1 MENRRWR
8 REKRERD
15 TEIERKREGEIRERE
30 IYFVREKDEEGDIE
44 KSRIFFYVI
53 HRCNFFF

>member
-15 TEIERKREGEIRERE
+15 TEIERKRGGEIRERE
-30 IYFVREKDEEGDIE
+30 IYFVRKKDEEGDIE
-44 KSRIFFYVI
+44 KSR
-53 HRCNFFF
+53 

>member
-1 MENRRWR
+1 MEE
-8 REKRERD
+8 REKRERYRD
-15 TEIERKREGEIRERE
+15 REKKKGRDKRERE
-30 IYFVREKDEEGDIE
+30 IYFVRKKDEEGDIE